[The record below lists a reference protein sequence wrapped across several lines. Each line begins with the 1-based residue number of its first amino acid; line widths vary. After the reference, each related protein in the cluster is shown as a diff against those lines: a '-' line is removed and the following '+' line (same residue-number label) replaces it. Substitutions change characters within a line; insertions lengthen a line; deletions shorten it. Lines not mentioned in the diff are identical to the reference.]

1 MRAYQYTLSSIMMNN
16 VKHEYNEVKLQN
28 KQTIETQTEKNESLQ
43 DLTTTN
49 VNDNKPQ
56 IQLKIEET
64 VAVVSNTVS
73 KLMTPKKKEAKEK
86 REEPEEKEEN
96 KKIEK
101 IIEEKK

>member
-1 MRAYQYTLSSIMMNN
+1 MNN

-28 KQTIETQTEKNESLQ
+28 KHTIETQTETEKDASVQ
-43 DLTTTN
+43 DITTTN
-49 VNDNKPQ
+49 VDTNKPQ

-73 KLMTPKKKEAKEK
+73 KLMTPKKKELKEK
-86 REEPEEKEEN
+86 TEED

-101 IIEEKK
+101 TTEEKN